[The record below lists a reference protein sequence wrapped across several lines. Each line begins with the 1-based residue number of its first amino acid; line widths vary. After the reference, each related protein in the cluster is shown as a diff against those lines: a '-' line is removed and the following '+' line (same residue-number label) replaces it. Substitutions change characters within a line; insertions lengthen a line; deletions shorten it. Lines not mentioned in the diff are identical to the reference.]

1 MRIQTIFCKCKI
13 FEKQN
18 RNYTHIWQF
27 KGNYVIIYKIIKK
40 CNKRYKIKIRIFD
53 LFRLNAK
60 MLKQM
65 NRSFVEK
72 EKEEEKKIR

>member
-1 MRIQTIFCKCKI
+1 M
-13 FEKQN
+13 
-18 RNYTHIWQF
+18 
-27 KGNYVIIYKIIKK
+27 KK

-72 EKEEEKKIR
+72 EMDEEKKIR